1 MKPDTPIKELDAL
14 RKEGDALDQSVA
26 LNRIVMTMLESKRR
40 EDFWLRI
47 ILIISLL
54 ANIAIAGIFTW
65 YESRWTTT
73 ATTTTVTQDTGEGS
87 GNNVY
92 QAGENANYT
101 QGNSEE
107 VMPNGETNS
116 DNYNGDQN
124 TDIQQ
129 QEYGSNS
136 DTLQPGR

>member
-1 MKPDTPIKELDAL
+1 MKPDTSIQQLDTL
-14 RKEGDALDQSVA
+14 RKEKDALDQSVA

-65 YESRWTTT
+65 YESGWTTT

-92 QAGENANYT
+92 QAGENANYI

-107 VMPNGETNS
+107 VIPNGETNS
-116 DNYNGDQN
+116 DNYNGDKN

-129 QEYGSNS
+129 QEHGSNS
-136 DTLQPGR
+136 DTLQPIG